1 MDFLVAT
8 DGSADGFSAVHLGA
22 RMAQRMNAQVTLL
35 CATSGKRYELAS
47 SMNAATDVMR
57 SHGVVF
63 SSVARHG
70 DLVEEILGQM
80 LDTEYD
86 LVIVGYET
94 RGFLEKMIWGSWAT
108 RIAHEVP
115 TSVLIIR
122 DRRDMINHVL
132 VGISGGGFT
141 EACVAWAGHIA
152 TAFDAQVTLVHTSQM
167 PALMYGGLEEVRET
181 LTEFLQTDTAEA
193 HAMKQAVARLDDIGA
208 RTEVKLVYG
217 LPERELLRLMQDL
230 DIDLLVIGSWWAAQP
245 VRRAVLRNIAEKLL
259 LHTRRPVLVVRPP
272 TV

>member
-1 MDFLVAT
+1 
-8 DGSADGFSAVHLGA
+8 
-22 RMAQRMNAQVTLL
+22 
-35 CATSGKRYELAS
+35 
-47 SMNAATDVMR
+47 
-57 SHGVVF
+57 
-63 SSVARHG
+63 
-70 DLVEEILGQM
+70 M